1 MALGSA
7 PHPAGTSPCGRLLS
21 YPSTPASNVRTD
33 RYLSLRRQLQ
43 DLRARIQQKQLS
55 AEELLTVVACLEAII
70 EGLEL
75 DRDETAGW
83 MKRLE
88 NDQRDLN
95 VHIVAIEDSLIFR
108 WLRRMGRPLLE
119 WKAKWMHHS
128 PFQAHRRADDDRY
141 GLWIQQQEDATPGL
155 AWYRG
160 TAEEFR
166 GRPLLSL
173 TLPVRNPRRE
183 WLEQAVQSVL
193 DQTYSHWELCVCHHG
208 SSDDWVREYFASL
221 AGADARFRIVHSAEA
236 LGSAEALKQ
245 SCSLA
250 KGDYFIFLNQD
261 SVVSRLALHHVVEAL
276 QDEPADLIY
285 TDEDRLDA
293 DGRRVDP
300 VFKPDWSP
308 DLLLSCPYVGHLM
321 VLSRE
326 ALERSG
332 GVRPGFD
339 GAEDYDLVLRL
350 ADHPAA
356 VRHIP
361 LVLYHGRAPTEPA
374 AGGPSSSRP
383 DTYATGRLAVEDTVR
398 RRSWNAKVED
408 GPVPGSYR
416 IRWNPLDQPLV
427 SIIICSRSPK
437 LLNQCLRA
445 IGRRTDYSR
454 RQIIVVQHVVD
465 GINKDAMEA
474 VVSRYG
480 GRNVPYEGPFHFARM
495 NNLGAGSAEGEI
507 LVFLNDDVEPLV
519 SSWLC
524 DLAAQAQR
532 PEIGVVG
539 ARLLYPSGTLQHA
552 GIATGIGD
560 GCGHPGRGSYG
571 SAYWK
576 WLDLTRNVSAVTGA
590 CLAIR
595 KHLFQQLGGFDQRFP
610 VNYNDADLCLRAIK
624 AGFRVVYESAAVLRH
639 YECQTRR
646 GGVSFSERDQWYS
659 CWSDE
664 LDRGDPFYN
673 PNLSRVREDASLR
686 LEA

>member
-1 MALGSA
+1 
-7 PHPAGTSPCGRLLS
+7 
-21 YPSTPASNVRTD
+21 VRTG
-33 RYLSLRRQLQ
+33 RYLSLRKQLE
-43 DLRARIQQKQLS
+43 DLRVRIQQKQLS
-55 AEELLTVVACLEAII
+55 AEELLTLVTCLEGVI
-70 EGLEL
+70 ESLEL
-75 DRDETAGW
+75 ERDETAGW
-83 MKRLE
+83 SRRLE
-88 NDQRDLN
+88 NNQRNLN
-95 VHIVAIEDSLIFR
+95 VHIAAIEDSLIFR
-108 WLRRMGRPLLE
+108 WLRWMGRPLLE
-119 WKAKWMHHS
+119 WKAKAAQWMRHS
-128 PFQAHRRADDDRY
+128 PFPPRRQADDALYR
-141 GLWIQQQEDATPGL
+141 LWLQQREAATPGL
-155 AWYRG
+155 AWYGRR
-160 TAEEFR
+160 AEEFR
-166 GRPLLSL
+166 WRPLLSL
-173 TLPVRNPRRE
+173 ALAVRNPRRE

-193 DQTYSHWELCVCHHG
+193 DQTYSHWELCVCDNA
-208 SSDDWVREYFASL
+208 SSDDWVREYFAGL
-221 AGADARFRIVHSAEA
+221 AGAGGRLRMIHSAEA
-236 LGSAEALKQ
+236 LGPAEALKR

-261 SVVSRLALHHVVEAL
+261 SVVSPLALHHVAEAL
-276 QDEPADLIY
+276 QEAPADLIY

-293 DGRRVDP
+293 DGRRVEP

-321 VLSRE
+321 ALSRE
-326 ALERSG
+326 ALERTG

-350 ADHPAA
+350 ADRPAV

-361 LVLYHGRAPTEPA
+361 LVLYHGRAQAEPA
-374 AGGPSSSRP
+374 AGAPSSSRP
-383 DTYATGRLAVEDTVR
+383 DTYTMGRLAVEDTVR
-398 RRSWNAKVED
+398 RRSWNAQVEP
-408 GPVPGSYR
+408 GPVSNSYR
-416 IRWNPLDQPLV
+416 IRWKPLGQPLV

-437 LLNQCLRA
+437 LLQRCLRA
-445 IGRRTDYSR
+445 IGRRTDYAR

-465 GINKDAMEA
+465 AINKDAMEA
-474 VVSRYG
+474 VASRYG
-480 GRNVPYEGPFHFARM
+480 ARNVRYEGPFHFSRM
-495 NNLGAGSAEGEI
+495 NDLGAESAEGEI

-519 SSWLC
+519 CSWLC

-539 ARLLYPSGTLQHA
+539 AKLLYPSGTFQHA

-560 GCGHPGRGSYG
+560 GCGHPGRGTYG

-646 GGVSFSERDQWYS
+646 GGVSFGEREQWYS
-659 CWSDE
+659 RWSDE
-664 LDRGDPFYN
+664 LDRGDPFYS
-673 PNLSRVREDASLR
+673 PNLNGVGEDASLR